1 MSNIPV
7 TDNGSIEADLDP
19 TAEFLAREQ
28 ETLAGLIED
37 DHVSVTSN
45 GHLETNGSSEFLIT
59 LFCLFFTVFTILFFL
74 VLVLVFDT
82 YI

>member
-1 MSNIPV
+1 MSDVPM
-7 TDNGSIEADLDP
+7 TDNGLFNEADGLDP

-45 GHLETNGSSEFLIT
+45 GHLETNGSCE
-59 LFCLFFTVFTILFFL
+59 CLSISFVA
-74 VLVLVFDT
+74 DN
-82 YI
+82 